1 MKKVLLIGM
10 MGVFALTTVGCGC
23 DKKKKEEKK
32 DVKVVENTEKDVIKD
47 QEVEVFKMTNTSLV
61 YDGSLSTLV
70 TDVTNTSTE
79 TQYMK
84 SFDIIVKDKDG
95 QEMLT
100 MLGYIGEEIPGGET
114 RTITSNTDMDISKAG
129 SVEYKINR

>member
-10 MGVFALTTVGCGC
+10 MGVLALATVGCGC
-23 DKKKKEEKK
+23 DKKKKEEEK

-100 MLGYIGEEIPGGET
+100 MLGYIGEEIPGKET